1 MRVIYVPGLEEG
13 LKAIIEKYALTKDG
27 GKIPVLL
34 IPDEVAKKTDLLGF
48 LTSVPAATTTAVGG
62 VKLYSGLSS
71 TVTDRTHGR
80 SVNDT
85 SGYLRLLPATVQ
97 NGQHWAGVVNV
108 FDTFETGTTYA
119 FTDVYNCAAV
129 NTAISQIVNRLVT
142 LENWKTTTESWKT
155 TYASKVSALENAK
168 KQADDKIAALETA
181 NADLTARV
189 KALEDKASE
198 EVTD

>member
-1 MRVIYVPGLEEG
+1 MKVVYVPGLEDA
-13 LKAIIEKYALTKDG
+13 LKDFIRRYAVTKDG

-34 IPDEVAKKTDLLGF
+34 IPDEIARKTDLAGF
-48 LTSVPAATTTAVGG
+48 LTSVPAATTGVLGG

-71 TVTDRTHGR
+71 TVGDRTHGR

-108 FDTFETGTTYA
+108 FDTFETGATYA
-119 FTDVYNCAAV
+119 FTDVYNCDAI
-129 NTAISQIVNRLVT
+129 NTAIGQLVNRLVT

-168 KQADDKIAALETA
+168 KQADEKIAALESANTA
-181 NADLTARV
+181 LASRV
-189 KALEDKASE
+189 KALEDAAAE
-198 EVTD
+198 TNP